1 MDPRY
6 PRVGLAANTV
16 TLTLVICISLSVF
29 LPFVTS
35 KGWGIPETVMSLAIP
50 LTLGI
55 SWWAKKENENPTV
68 HSHGDSESQYEA
80 LENLPTMVSLDDT
93 NDFVNPNTAA
103 VIASIIGESS
113 HLEDGAVK
121 GAINTLSTGDIGRS
135 SAEAVAV
142 NKSLIEPDFKESLES
157 FRDVEPLLSEPLK
170 TSEETIIE
178 NDEGYAKFDVRG
190 FQTHGIPSIP
200 LPEQTSDKNEMII
213 PSIELPEMP
222 DLNELIKQDLND
234 IIEDKEDLEELPPL
248 ELPDLPDFE

>member
-6 PRVGLAANTV
+6 PRVGLAANT
-16 TLTLVICISLSVF
+16 LTLLLIICILFSVF

-35 KGWGIPETVMSLAIP
+35 KGWSIPETVMGLAIP

-55 SWWAKKENENPTV
+55 SWWAKKENHNPTV

-113 HLEDGAVK
+113 HLKDGAVK
-121 GAINTLSTGDIGRS
+121 GAINTLSTGEIGRS

-142 NKSLIEPDFKESLES
+142 NQSLIEPDFKESLES
-157 FRDVEPLLSEPLK
+157 LTDVKPLLSEPIAL
-170 TSEETIIE
+170 SEETIIE
-178 NDEGYAKFDVRG
+178 NQEGYAKFDVRG

-200 LPEQTSDKNEMII
+200 LPEQNRDKNEMLI
-213 PSIELPEMP
+213 PSVELPEMP

-234 IIEDKEDLEELPPL
+234 LIEDKEGFAELPPL